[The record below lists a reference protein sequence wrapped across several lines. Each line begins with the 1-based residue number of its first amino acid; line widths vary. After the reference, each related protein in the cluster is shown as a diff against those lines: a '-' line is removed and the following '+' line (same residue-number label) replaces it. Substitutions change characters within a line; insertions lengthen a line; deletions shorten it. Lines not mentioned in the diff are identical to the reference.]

1 MSMQDFFESTS
12 GQLITTLVLIVMFGG
27 VLISGKGKKST
38 TTTMVVSALLV
49 AISIVLNQ
57 LTLFQMPQGGSV
69 SVLGMLPIVVC
80 AYFFGTRRAVMCG
93 MCVGLLDLILKPYV
107 VHPVQMLL
115 DYPFAFGAIGFAGL
129 IFMMKKDGF
138 IPAYLVGVAGRFIL
152 SSISGFIFFGMY
164 APEGMNPIIYSIV
177 YQFTYLAP
185 EAAITVVVLLIP
197 AVRKAFVRIKHDLDA
212 QAAGRTVKADTTAPS
227 GK

>member
-49 AISIVLNQ
+49 ALSIVLNQ

-107 VHPVQMLL
+107 VH
-115 DYPFAFGAIGFAGL
+115 PFAFGAIGFAGL

-212 QAAGRTVKADTTAPS
+212 QAAGRTITADTGAT